1 MTHNPKQGV
10 LVFPAGSQPVDTS
23 EDAADA
29 LSGDEL
35 NARRLAVLRAI
46 DARGTRGATA
56 DEIVAEMAR
65 GYQGGHN
72 KWAPRVTELLQ
83 LGLIE
88 RLDGKEGRERV
99 RRATRQGATAFVH
112 VVSARGRSH
121 LWHAKTLDGE
131 R

>member
-1 MTHNPKQGV
+1 MTHNPTQGT

-35 NARRLAVLRAI
+35 NARRIAVLRAI
-46 DARGTRGATA
+46 AARGTRGATA
-56 DEIVAEMAR
+56 DEIVAEFAR

-72 KWAPRVTELLQ
+72 KWAPRVTELLK
-83 LGLIE
+83 LGLLD
-88 RLDGKEGRERV
+88 RLDGKQGREKV

-112 VVSARGRSH
+112 VINERGRKY
-121 LWHAKTLDGE
+121 LGDE
-131 R
+131 RGTR